1 MPCLYLYVFSFSR
14 RKKRLPVHS
23 ALKLKSGFVNQTHAN
38 YFTCTIVSISIVPW
52 FTEAIEWSLGVTTPS
67 VFMTAI
73 ICSVAL
79 IYVWKKKKKTVNLK
93 VLVREKINIPPHCK
107 TALSVVIEEF
117 HKVVA
122 WFLKK
127 YTGTANVTRNTFL
140 FRNSLPSCFASIRKK
155 LHKFNF
161 GF

>member
-52 FTEAIEWSLGVTTPS
+52 FTEAIEWSLGVITPS

-79 IYVWKKKKKTVNLK
+79 IYVWKKKKTVNLK

-107 TALSVVIEEF
+107 TALSVVLEEF

-127 YTGTANVTRNTFL
+127 YTGTAN
-140 FRNSLPSCFASIRKK
+140 KK
-155 LHKFNF
+155 HFFVSKLTAKLLCINKKETA
-161 GF
+161 

>member
-1 MPCLYLYVFSFSR
+1 MFSR
-14 RKKRLPVHS
+14 FPEGKKIFPDHS
-23 ALKLKSGFVNQTHAN
+23 FLKLKSGFVNQTHAN

-52 FTEAIEWSLGVTTPS
+52 FTEAIEWSLSVITPS

-79 IYVWKKKKKTVNLK
+79 IYVWKKNPVNLK

-107 TALSVVIEEF
+107 TALSVVLEEF

-122 WFLKK
+122 WLLKE
-127 YTGTANVTRNTFL
+127 YRSTANVT
-140 FRNSLPSCFASIRKK
+140 IKK
-155 LHKFNF
+155 LFFVLKLAAKLLCTNKK
-161 GF
+161 GTA

>member
-1 MPCLYLYVFSFSR
+1 MPSLYLYVVSRFPEGKKIFPDHSF
-14 RKKRLPVHS
+14 
-23 ALKLKSGFVNQTHAN
+23 LKLKSGFVNQTHAN

-52 FTEAIEWSLGVTTPS
+52 FTEAIEWSLGVITPS

-79 IYVWKKKKKTVNLK
+79 IYVWKKKKTVNLK

-107 TALSVVIEEF
+107 SALSVVLEDF

-122 WFLKK
+122 WLLKQ
-127 YTGTANVTRNTFL
+127 YTSTANVTRNTL
-140 FRNSLPSCFASIRKK
+140 FWNSLPSSFASIRKQ
-155 LHKFNF
+155 LHIFNF

>member
-52 FTEAIEWSLGVTTPS
+52 FTEAIEWSLGVITPS

-79 IYVWKKKKKTVNLK
+79 IYVWKKKKIKGAGTRKDKHTPTLQNCIICRIRGIPQSGRLIF
-93 VLVREKINIPPHCK
+93 EKNIQALLTWQETLFCFETHCQV
-107 TALSVVIEEF
+107 AL
-117 HKVVA
+117 HQ
-122 WFLKK
+122 
-127 YTGTANVTRNTFL
+127 
-140 FRNSLPSCFASIRKK
+140 
-155 LHKFNF
+155 
-161 GF
+161 